1 MIIFAFMKLQFTGH
15 ESFICK
21 HFWLKK
27 GYDFVAHKGNFNDE
41 SAVVE
46 LGVGKNMVGSISYWL
61 KAFGITDQGNKL
73 TQFGH
78 YIFHDKDGKDPYIES
93 IGTLWLLQYQL
104 IKSAK
109 ASLYPIF
116 FNEFK
121 REKSEFTKEQL
132 TKFIIKKTE
141 QEGKVNENT
150 INADVS
156 VFIRNYLISENKGS
170 KTDIE
175 EDFSSLLT
183 DLELMTNYQVINAED
198 KAIDWYRVENRSR
211 PDLPEAI
218 FLYTI
223 LDNPTYSKSIPFKEL
238 LTGYNSPGAVF
249 SLSDDG
255 LYEKIEQIT
264 KSHRS
269 IIYTETAGVRELQIK
284 TKLNKDDILD
294 GYYD

>member
-1 MIIFAFMKLQFTGH
+1 MKLQFTGH

-27 GYDFVAHKGNFNDE
+27 GYDFVAHKGNFNEE

-61 KAFGITDQGNKL
+61 KAFGITDQTNNL
-73 TQFGH
+73 TTFGD
-78 YIFHDKDGKDPYIES
+78 YIFSDKGGKDPYIES

-104 IKSAK
+104 IKTAK
-109 ASLYPIF
+109 ASLYSIF

-121 REKSEFTKEQL
+121 RGRSEFTKEQL
-132 TKFIIKKTE
+132 AKYIYKKIE

-150 INADVS
+150 INADIA

-170 KTDIE
+170 KLDIE
-175 EDFSSLLT
+175 EEFSSLLT

-198 KAIDWYRVENRSR
+198 KAVDWYRVENSIR
-211 PDLPEAI
+211 PDLPAEIVLYAI
-218 FLYTI
+218 I
-223 LDNPTYSKSIPFKEL
+223 DNPAYNKSIPFKEL
-238 LTGYNSPGAVF
+238 LNGHNSPGAIF
-249 SLSDDG
+249 SLSEEG
-255 LYEKIEQIT
+255 LYDKLEQIT
-264 KSHRS
+264 KVYRG
-269 IIYTETAGVRELQIK
+269 IVYTETAGVRELQLK
-284 TKLNKDDILD
+284 AKFKKEEILD